1 MFLSSILVLLF
12 LLFSPNLACN
22 CGDTGPLPSTD
33 PFDPLG
39 PWHQRHLDC
48 GIPPFAY
55 RLPQEAQ
62 AKIHSI
68 WVKYQA
74 GDECEEEQEQT
85 RAIIMGIPEEVPS
98 SPILL
103 PFWEWPSSP
112 GAHATVQ
119 GRLRARIC
127 EE

>member
-1 MFLSSILVLLF
+1 MFLASILALF
-12 LLFSPNLACN
+12 VSVFPLNLACN

-62 AKIHSI
+62 AKIHAI

-74 GDECEEEQEQT
+74 GDECEEEQDQT
-85 RAIIMGIPEEVPS
+85 RAIIMAIPEEVPKR
-98 SPILL
+98 IKLL
-103 PFWEWPSSP
+103 FWDISF
-112 GAHATVQ
+112 
-119 GRLRARIC
+119 
-127 EE
+127 